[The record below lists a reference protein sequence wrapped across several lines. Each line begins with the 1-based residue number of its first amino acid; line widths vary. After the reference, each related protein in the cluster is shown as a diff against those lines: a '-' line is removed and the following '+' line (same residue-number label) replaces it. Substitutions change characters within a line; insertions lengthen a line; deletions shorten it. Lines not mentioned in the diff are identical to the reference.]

1 VRFRAACIVLV
12 ALATATVLAGCG
24 GSNVGIAAKV
34 NGRQI
39 TETQLS
45 GYVTPKARGINLSNQ
60 AGNLTPPKPFVIFIL
75 VRQELYRELL
85 RSLGGVPSPGQISA
99 LMNSYVGNGTPQQA
113 VVALGV
119 RGYSSSF
126 AQEVLRYRALGSIL
140 DQRVRKGAD
149 IATAA
154 RKLHFDPVIN
164 PRYGTWDTK
173 TMTIS
178 TAPSDGMPDYLQLQ
192 PTFGSVAAG

>member
-1 VRFRAACIVLV
+1 MRSRAACIALV
-12 ALATATVLAGCG
+12 VTAATLLAGCG

-39 TETQLS
+39 TESQLS
-45 GYVTPKARGINLSNQ
+45 NFVTPKARGVNLGTRG
-60 AGNLTPPKPFVIFIL
+60 GNLTPPKPFVLFIL

-85 RSLGGVPSPGQISA
+85 RKLGGMPSPGRMSA
-99 LMNSYVGNGTPQQA
+99 LINSYVGNGTPERA

-119 RGYSSSF
+119 RGYTSSF

-154 RKLHFDPVIN
+154 RKLHFTPVIN

-178 TAPSDGMPDYLQLQ
+178 TAPNDGLPDYLHLQ